1 MSDIVKLSDH
11 SVQLWH
17 GHLENH
23 DFLWFATSDLNAT
36 ASTWP
41 ILHNYA
47 LTYAIYQYSYAAY
60 KGYRPKYDHDLD
72 QMQAYAL
79 PSYNPQAGRIRLTHN
94 AIDELTQGT
103 SLHVKWNKNKDRF
116 IASAD
121 NVTFTTPKLGHR
133 VCLTPVITKN
143 LSARQER
150 GARPGFEIYL
160 FTWDDFRPPA
170 VFRLGKKGCPI
181 RIIWQVIE
189 DAKARIPDKE
199 FSPAHPVNPRD
210 LMRSEQE
217 AVVSYYPAIIPPHLL
232 YIEARLRGEWAVLL
246 PGGQWVHVPYRV
258 VRRWQPSPNS

>member
-1 MSDIVKLSDH
+1 MNDIVKLSDCR
-11 SVQLWH
+11 VQLWH

-60 KGYRPKYDHDLD
+60 KGYRPQYDHDLD

-94 AIDELTQGT
+94 ALDDVTLRTDTVVGSGGKAT
-103 SLHVKWNKNKDRF
+103 SARF
-116 IASAD
+116 
-121 NVTFTTPKLGHR
+121 NTPKLGHR
-133 VCLTPVITKN
+133 VCLTPAMEGTA
-143 LSARQER
+143 LSYKRR
-150 GARPGFEIYL
+150 SRLGFDVYL
-160 FTWDDFRPPA
+160 FTWDGFRPPS

-181 RIIWQVIE
+181 RITWQVIE
-189 DAKARIPDKE
+189 DAKARIPEKE
-199 FSPAHPVNPRD
+199 FSPAHPINPRD

-232 YIEARLRGEWAVLL
+232 YIEARLQGEWAVLL

-258 VRRWQPSPNS
+258 VHQWQPAPSS